1 MSKLKTLKD
10 FIEADEEEVKNLSSG
25 NYEGL
30 KYFQG
35 RLDLFNELKAEAIN
49 RISNCCPNDNIGG
62 TPLRKDERCEA
73 CKRDIW
79 FNNLTMEDL
88 K

>member
-10 FIEADEEEVKNLSSG
+10 IEFKIWTNEETNV
-25 NYEGL
+25 
-30 KYFQG
+30 FQN
-35 RLDLFNELKAEAIN
+35 NEIKKKLKAEAIN
-49 RISNCCPNDNIGG
+49 RVNNCCPNDNIGG
-62 TPLRKDERCEA
+62 TPLRKNKRCEA